1 MDADDAEDGEEDEGD
16 EDEETVPVL
25 TKSTLQKWQ
34 KAILEV
40 RARSASQYAASYVA
54 CSNGHYAP

>member
-1 MDADDAEDGEEDEGD
+1 MDADESEGEEDE
-16 EDEETVPVL
+16 EDEEMVSVPVL

-40 RARSASQYAASYVA
+40 RRAEYAENMDI
-54 CSNGHYAP
+54 C